1 MNTLDVKCLSSVV
14 LGYYISQDSEAFSCM
29 LAPLYD
35 AVGIQVF

>member
-14 LGYYISQDSEAFSCM
+14 LGYYLSQDSAFSYV

-35 AVGIQVF
+35 AVAIQVF